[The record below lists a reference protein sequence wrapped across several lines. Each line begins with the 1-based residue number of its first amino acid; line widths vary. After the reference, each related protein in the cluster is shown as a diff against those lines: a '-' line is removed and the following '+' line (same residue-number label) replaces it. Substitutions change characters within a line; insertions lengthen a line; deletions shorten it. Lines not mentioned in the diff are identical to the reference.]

1 VAQTHARMDEI
12 QQYFFLQDRGE
23 VGSSPEVVLGRGRRP
38 FELATVEF
46 SLKRWLT
53 VRANHDKSPVALRV
67 KMGSR
72 LPGEASC
79 ASAKLR
85 KLRLSVAMAR
95 MKGEGDDSLW
105 DSRGCQWGL

>member
-1 VAQTHARMDEI
+1 MDEI

-23 VGSSPEVVLGRGRRP
+23 VGSSPEVVLERGRRP

-79 ASAKLR
+79 ASGPAQEATVERGIGKD
-85 KLRLSVAMAR
+85 
-95 MKGEGDDSLW
+95 EG
-105 DSRGCQWGL
+105 